1 MLIFCG
7 EGVVGPHPP
16 HLNSLAWWPLFLLTF
31 LACCQ
36 YIWNLPCARN
46 MRFRF
51 PLPHVSG
58 MPQGHR
64 NCHVA
69 SRLFLHCTG
78 SHRLSCEGG
87 GCWTSWWLCYRHQ
100 RIWRFRQCWRL
111 KLACSRTGINAGDM
125 NSWTPVCSDMHHGCT
140 IRGRFQQTAGPLCV
154 SQGTAEWKLHRCAV
168 HIDTAVDFLRVRNPS
183 ELLLKSSLP

>member
-7 EGVVGPHPP
+7 EGVFGPHPP

-140 IRGRFQQTAGPLCV
+140 IGSSRLQVLCV
-154 SQGTAEWKLHRCAV
+154 CHRVQLNGNCIVVLFILILRWIFCAFA
-168 HIDTAVDFLRVRNPS
+168 TLPS
-183 ELLLKSSLP
+183 FC